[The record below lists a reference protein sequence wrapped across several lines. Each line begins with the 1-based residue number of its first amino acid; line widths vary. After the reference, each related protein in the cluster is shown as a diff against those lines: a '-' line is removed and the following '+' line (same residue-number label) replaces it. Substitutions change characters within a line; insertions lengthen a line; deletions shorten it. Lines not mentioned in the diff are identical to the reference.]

1 MLLSNALGTFLLD
14 LCKKISHSSVLCNSQ
29 NSAVWF
35 SRFTSNRMYLTQ
47 NNGQEKIE
55 EGKNS
60 SNCSN
65 TDEFLMSFFFITE
78 WNYDGCWT
86 RGEWIETGHSSRT
99 FMFSTSISWTKP
111 SSVHNPNLP
120 KGNVFF
126 RHHCERQH
134 KTTKLFTVQYVG
146 YMLLYAISRLAFL
159 AVVQSCLP
167 IRTRQGSWTKTMRW
181 KNPRWSKPK
190 FF

>member
-1 MLLSNALGTFLLD
+1 
-14 LCKKISHSSVLCNSQ
+14 
-29 NSAVWF
+29 
-35 SRFTSNRMYLTQ
+35 
-47 NNGQEKIE
+47 
-55 EGKNS
+55 
-60 SNCSN
+60 
-65 TDEFLMSFFFITE
+65 MSFWWVFCITE

-190 FF
+190 FFLDEGLPKFVSTNLQYLWSFVDNSIMLLIAVMKSKHKRTYFFKN

>member
-1 MLLSNALGTFLLD
+1 
-14 LCKKISHSSVLCNSQ
+14 
-29 NSAVWF
+29 
-35 SRFTSNRMYLTQ
+35 
-47 NNGQEKIE
+47 
-55 EGKNS
+55 
-60 SNCSN
+60 
-65 TDEFLMSFFFITE
+65 MSFWWVFFITE

-190 FF
+190 FFRRGFTWICLNKFTISLIVRRYIIRIMSWLQVWNRNIRRFISLKTKEHQ